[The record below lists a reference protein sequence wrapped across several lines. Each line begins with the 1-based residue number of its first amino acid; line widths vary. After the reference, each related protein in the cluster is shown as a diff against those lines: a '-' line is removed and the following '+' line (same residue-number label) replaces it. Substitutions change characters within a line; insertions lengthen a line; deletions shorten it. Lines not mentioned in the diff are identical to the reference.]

1 MRWIALCLLL
11 VLAGCGVG
19 TGPGA
24 SQVKLEAFVE
34 LGSAPRPAGSKSAEL
49 GTAEGQ
55 EFQRILEGAKVAKPD
70 QVRAAL
76 SFAPAADRR
85 AFAFVMPGCAEDGA
99 ELTIERD
106 TLRAELTGG
115 ENVNCATANYFLT
128 VFSVDRDSIPAA
140 PTLMPR

>member
-1 MRWIALCLLL
+1 MRWIAVCFLL
-11 VLAGCGVG
+11 VLAGCGA
-19 TGPGA
+19 GA
-24 SQVKLEAFVE
+24 GQARLEAFVG
-34 LGSAPRPAGSKSAEL
+34 LGSAPRPAGLKSAEL
-49 GTAEGQ
+49 GTPDGQ
-55 EFQRILEGAKVAKPD
+55 EFQRTLERAKLAKPD
-70 QVRAAL
+70 EVRAAL
-76 SFAPAADRR
+76 SFAPTADRR

-140 PTLMPR
+140 PTLLPR